1 MSNVTLKK
9 KGCEIMKGKIT
20 HVIALFE
27 VENGEHAAVL
37 YGVEGSVDECFDY
50 VMATVADGETKVKY
64 GGKADKFMVQAAQIV
79 INQLQKRQEKQK
91 GE

>member
-1 MSNVTLKK
+1 
-9 KGCEIMKGKIT
+9 MKGKIT

-27 VENGEHAAVL
+27 VENGKHAALL

-50 VMATVADGETKVKY
+50 VMATVADGETNVKY

-79 INQLQKRQEKQK
+79 IKQLQKRQQEKQK